1 MENLKNTIGIY
12 RLTQFL
18 SSGSMG
24 CVWECQNM
32 TTGEL
37 FACKIV
43 SLEICLQDEY
53 FSHFINEL
61 YIHSRIRHPS
71 ISEIHDLL
79 FENNLI
85 YLIFELCNEGD
96 LNDIVQESGGLDE
109 SQAKHYFFQ
118 IMSAIK
124 YIHQLGIAH
133 RDIKLE
139 NILITENKNVKLTDF
154 GLCKRINGNSPL
166 LTTCGTLAYAAPEI
180 ISEKP
185 YDGMKADI
193 WSSGIVLY
201 AMICCHFPWTI
212 QTDLPQE
219 AMMHE
224 TVRQILEGQVEI
236 PDGITFELQNLLSNL
251 LNNDP
256 EMRPSAEE
264 IINHPW
270 FEGMEETI
278 DSDALVPD
286 GNLVSLVDSLIV
298 ELQKRKKG

>member
-1 MENLKNTIGIY
+1 MENNPTIGIY
-12 RLTQFL
+12 KLTQFL

-24 CVWECQNM
+24 SVWECKNM
-32 TTGEL
+32 ITGDL

-43 SLEICLQDEY
+43 SLDICLQDVN

-61 YIHSRIRHPS
+61 YIHSRICHQS
-71 ISEIHDLL
+71 ISKIHDIYA
-79 FENNLI
+79 ENSKI
-85 YLIFELCNEGD
+85 YIIFELCNEGD
-96 LNDIVQESGGLDE
+96 LNDIVQELGGLSE

-118 IMSAIK
+118 VMSAIK

-139 NILITENKNVKLTDF
+139 NILITQDKNAKLTDF

-180 ISEKP
+180 INEKP
-185 YDGMKADI
+185 YDGMKADV
-193 WSSGIVLY
+193 WSSGILLY

-212 QTDLPQE
+212 QNDLPPD
-219 AMMHE
+219 AIMNE
-224 TVRQILEGQVEI
+224 TVHQILEGQIEI
-236 PDGITFELQNLLSNL
+236 PDGITFELQNLLTNM

-256 EMRPSAEE
+256 DLRPNADE
-264 IINHPW
+264 ILQHPW
-270 FEGMEETI
+270 FEGMEEELDPETLI
-278 DSDALVPD
+278 PD

-298 ELQKRKKG
+298 ELQKRKNC